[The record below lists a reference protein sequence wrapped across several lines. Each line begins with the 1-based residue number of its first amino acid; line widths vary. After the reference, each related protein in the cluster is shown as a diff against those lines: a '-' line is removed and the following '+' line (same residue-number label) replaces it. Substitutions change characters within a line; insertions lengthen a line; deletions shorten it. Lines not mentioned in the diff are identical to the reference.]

1 MGETVKVN
9 GKPIAILSRGQ
20 VEVLRNDALLRY
32 ARDLHD
38 ALGIEVALPKHH
50 EPLVDHVM
58 DRLEQL
64 AGPFKQA
71 ERYCPPKEM
80 CVVKGIPILDQY
92 HLKQIGPERAKR
104 MAFDIRDVLGLT
116 EPVPTHYEEIIHF
129 ILSKQRILQ
138 PDGPAN
144 PADRRGVGPPGIPKD
159 AEGCETAAQELG
171 PERTAEQLRNFQIMS
186 RDQLSKMRD
195 DVKVRLA
202 RHLHDTLKLPK
213 AEHPPVHSEKVVDW
227 ILEKQKLLDPTR
239 YLGAQDQGGSLQKG
253 FFEQTL
259 GGKEFK
265 PTIKINPGNRVVNRD
280 GNSLG

>member
-1 MGETVKVN
+1 M
-9 GKPIAILSRGQ
+9 
-20 VEVLRNDALLRY
+20 
-32 ARDLHD
+32 
-38 ALGIEVALPKHH
+38 
-50 EPLVDHVM
+50 
-58 DRLEQL
+58 
-64 AGPFKQA
+64 
-71 ERYCPPKEM
+71 
-80 CVVKGIPILDQY
+80 KGIPILDQY

-195 DVKVRLA
+195 DVKVRVA